1 MALSTGSDSE
11 PLGVAV
17 GNFDS
22 DSRLDIAVVNFRA
35 CDVMVFVRYR
45 SQPFLSMTTYSTG
58 NESRPQPMAIANV
71 NNDYCLDI
79 IVANY
84 GNDNIGVLF
93 GYGNGTFMDQ
103 TVYTTGNGSKPCYVA
118 VGDFTNDSW

>member
-1 MALSTGSDSE
+1 
-11 PLGVAV
+11 
-17 GNFDS
+17 
-22 DSRLDIAVVNFRA
+22 
-35 CDVMVFVRYR
+35 
-45 SQPFLSMTTYSTG
+45 MTTYSTG
-58 NESRPQPMAIANV
+58 NESRPQPMAITNV

-103 TVYTTGNGSKPCYVA
+103 T
-118 VGDFTNDSW
+118 